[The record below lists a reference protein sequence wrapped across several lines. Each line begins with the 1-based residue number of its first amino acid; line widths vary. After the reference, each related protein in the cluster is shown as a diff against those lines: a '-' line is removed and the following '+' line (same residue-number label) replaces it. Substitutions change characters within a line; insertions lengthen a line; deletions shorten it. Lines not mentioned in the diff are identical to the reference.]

1 MARPCKR
8 RRVWMEPEYCRFLP
22 DGTPPEGCEVLTV
35 DEFEAVRLLDLEG
48 CTQEQCAG
56 QMGIARST
64 VADIHESARRKIAG
78 SLVYGRPL
86 LISGGHYHV
95 CGTSPGAPAQAPQ
108 RKEAIQMRI
117 AVTYEDGMVFQ
128 HFGHSEQFKLYD
140 VENGQV
146 TAAQVVDT
154 NGQGHGALAGFL
166 TAAQVDVL
174 LCGGIG
180 GGAQAALAQAGIQ
193 LFGGVTGPA
202 DKAVA
207 DYLAGTLH
215 YVPGIRCDHHDHGHD
230 HDCGSHGCGGGC
242 HH

>member
-22 DGTPPEGCEVLTV
+22 DGTPAEGCEVLTV

-64 VADIHESARRKIAG
+64 VADIYESARRKIAG

-95 CGTSPGAPAQAPQ
+95 CGTSPGASAQAPQ

-154 NGQGHGALAGFL
+154 NGQGHGALAG
-166 TAAQVDVL
+166 
-174 LCGGIG
+174 
-180 GGAQAALAQAGIQ
+180 
-193 LFGGVTGPA
+193 
-202 DKAVA
+202 
-207 DYLAGTLH
+207 
-215 YVPGIRCDHHDHGHD
+215 R
-230 HDCGSHGCGGGC
+230 
-242 HH
+242 